1 MAEKNKDDL
10 FDWKMNEWTMGN
22 IETQGYFIDRDG
34 NEILQ
39 LEVIVP
45 SNMKTEGHLRHLLTK
60 DYKSVIITPDAKQKD
75 YLQISFTDIDIDEDD
90 KEMTD

>member
-10 FDWKMNEWTMGN
+10 FNWKMGEWTMGQ

-45 SNMKTEGHLRHLLTK
+45 SNMKTEGHLKSLLTR
-60 DYKSVIITPDAKQKD
+60 DYKSVIITPDAKQKN
-75 YLQISFTDIDIDEDD
+75 YLQISFTDIDLE
-90 KEMTD
+90 KEEEEMTD